1 MDRNEVRTWVNKLV
15 TKEKDELI
23 IDLMMHTD
31 HAPDMALPQRF
42 LKERSAQAETGTV
55 PKRTVKQLLREAG
68 TFAEK
73 REHLEAQIG
82 AEAKARHERE
92 AAIAREEHLVSLV
105 GREQKLWAKVDA
117 LITTTQLT
125 SYDLAVKILVDL
137 RDLDAR
143 GNGDSFHSRMKTL
156 RQAHAR
162 KPSFIDRLGK
172 AGL

>member
-1 MDRNEVRTWVNKLV
+1 
-15 TKEKDELI
+15 
-23 IDLMMHTD
+23 
-31 HAPDMALPQRF
+31 
-42 LKERSAQAETGTV
+42 
-55 PKRTVKQLLREAG
+55 VKQLFREAE
-68 TFAEK
+68 TFAEN
-73 REHLEAQIG
+73 REHIAAQIR

-92 AAIAREEHLVSLV
+92 TAIAREEHLVSLV

-117 LITTTQLT
+117 LITTTQPT